1 MNWLSN
7 FITKFIGQYDVLG
20 KSDGSFFLF
29 LQSKEKLEKL
39 ISLFFVHYRVI

>member
-7 FITKFIGQYDVLG
+7 FITKFIGRYDGLD
-20 KSDGSFFLF
+20 KSDGSLLLF

-39 ISLFFVHYRVI
+39 ISFFVHYRVI